1 MAHPVLAPL
10 AVEVA
15 KPEYDG
21 LSNAQ
26 IAAAVNAKTVATAK
40 LVDIGDAVTVLRE
53 NGGWY
58 SIKAAAGSNMAA
70 MAAVDIVDDLRA
82 QTINIENPMV
92 QQMGGGLV
100 ATNVLTQAQWD
111 AVVAL
116 GTVQKAW
123 TESTMGLPFVS
134 EHDVAAVKV

>member
-1 MAHPVLAPL
+1 MFAPILAPL

-21 LSNAQ
+21 LSNAA
-26 IAAAVNAKTVATAK
+26 IAAAISAKTVSVAK
-40 LVDIGDAVTVLRE
+40 LVDIGDAVTALRE

-58 SIKAAAGSNMAA
+58 AVKAAVGSNVAA
-70 MAAVDIVDDLRA
+70 MAAVDIVEDLRA
-82 QTINIENPMV
+82 QTINVANPMV

-111 AVVAL
+111 DVVAL
-116 GTVQKAW
+116 GTVQTAW
-123 TESTMGLPFVS
+123 TVSTMGLSHVS
-134 EHDVAAVKV
+134 EHDVAAVRA